1 MAAIHDAASNPSS
14 RKRPEAKPQPTAAD
28 TPPDTDLFTLTIQ
41 AKTGQVVKLER
52 SDSVGERHELT
63 EQERTDLAQEAIK
76 DTLEALIERA
86 FEAGIACA
94 LGDSLGED
102 EAEES
107 EEEADLRHLLIDP
120 LIQKSPA
127 QRLIQLEVLS
137 RAFLGT
143 MVRHAIDP
151 GSPPPGNRPVQQRS
165 GQAESTT
172 HRRTPPAPTPG
183 SGRNGAN

>member
-1 MAAIHDAASNPSS
+1 MAATHGAASNPSS
-14 RKRPEAKPQPTAAD
+14 GKRPEAKPPPTAAAS
-28 TPPDTDLFTLTIQ
+28 PPSPDLFTLTIQ
-41 AKTGQVVKLER
+41 AKTGQVVKLEC
-52 SDSVGERHELT
+52 SDGGGELHELT
-63 EQERTDLAQEAIK
+63 EQEKNNLGKEAIN

-120 LIQKSPA
+120 LIQQSPA

-143 MVRHAIDP
+143 MVRHAIAP
-151 GSPPPGNRPVQQRS
+151 GAPPPGIRSAQQRP
-165 GQAESTT
+165 GEAESKT
-172 HRRTPPAPTPG
+172 HRRAPPAPPPG
-183 SGRNGAN
+183 LGRNGAN